1 MSSTHPRGRHP
12 PIQAEERMAMVGGGA
27 ESFSAIHPAG
37 SVTVPPPKKSGAS
50 FSFAPLSPRPLPT

>member
-12 PIQAEERMAMVGGGA
+12 PIQAEERMAMVGGA

-37 SVTVPPPKKSGAS
+37 SVTVPPPKKKRGFLFLCPAVS
-50 FSFAPLSPRPLPT
+50 